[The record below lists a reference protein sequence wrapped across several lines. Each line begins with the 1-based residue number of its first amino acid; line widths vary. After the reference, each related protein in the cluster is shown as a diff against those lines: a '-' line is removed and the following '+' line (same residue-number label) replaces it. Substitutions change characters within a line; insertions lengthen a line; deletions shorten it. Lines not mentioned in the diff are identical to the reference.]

1 MIDDNIYLSNISVI
15 SYLGHFLKKT
25 MKVKKGTMNNTL
37 SNMRTET
44 QTHSALQEISYLI
57 TTTAAQLEQRP
68 AMLQEFPS
76 IVYCLSQCCS
86 SFWWIFKL
94 NKGWEKEYGSGIN
107 GLFPHY
113 HTPKMG
119 FWTFTNWFGRI
130 NVTSH
135 LIYNP
140 VCMWVWLI

>member
-1 MIDDNIYLSNISVI
+1 MIDDNIYLSNFSVI

-94 NKGWEKEYGSGIN
+94 NKGWEKEYRSGIN
-107 GLFPHY
+107 GLFS
-113 HTPKMG
+113 HTTTPRRWASGHSQTGSAELMSLPTWFIIQSACG
-119 FWTFTNWFGRI
+119 FD
-130 NVTSH
+130 
-135 LIYNP
+135 
-140 VCMWVWLI
+140 